1 MCIQLSFNEFW
12 FALNT
17 GVSHVVTKIRVTN
30 RADCCAERTSNL
42 RVGVTDNAPAPGQ
55 FVDPDSY
62 TLCGE
67 IPGNHVK
74 QVIATGNG
82 VFFVN
87 NITLDLIQT
96 TVCEFM
102 FHIVPG

>member
-1 MCIQLSFNEFW
+1 MTGRLQLIHRKLLMSLFF
-12 FALNT
+12 LLIT
-17 GVSHVVTKIRVTN
+17 GERHIVTKVRVTN

-67 IPGNHVK
+67 IPGNYM
-74 QVIATGNG
+74 NR
-82 VFFVN
+82 FV
-87 NITLDLIQT
+87 L
-96 TVCEFM
+96 
-102 FHIVPG
+102 